1 MAGLKQQ
8 EFIVS
13 RSGDQEA
20 EIKVSEGPTPSE
32 GTRGESFLDSLGF
45 RWHQGLLGLGQ
56 ITPLC
61 YIFTW
66 PLLQSQTSLCLPL
79 TRTLVIGSRATLII
93 QDDLILRPLT

>member
-56 ITPLC
+56 LPPLVTSSHGL
-61 YIFTW
+61 FFSLK
-66 PLLQSQTSLCLPL
+66 PPSAFLLQGLLSLDLGLP
-79 TRTLVIGSRATLII
+79 
-93 QDDLILRPLT
+93 